1 MSEENNEKPPMS
13 EAQKLVYAVVGVFVV
28 GFLLVGAS
36 KEQSSED
43 KEAAAQIRSLV
54 AMQEM
59 ANQKCPKLIENK
71 TGSQVFFPS
80 RTDTDK
86 ETYVT
91 MEWTGE
97 DGQNFKKATCTLH
110 ISLGGVSKLVID
122 DKVIIDKK
130 I

>member
-1 MSEENNEKPPMS
+1 MSEEKQGIS
-13 EAQKLVYAVVGVFVV
+13 ETQKLMMAVVGVFVA
-28 GFLLVGAS
+28 GFVMVGAN
-36 KEQSSED
+36 KEQSNEE
-43 KEAAAQIRSLV
+43 KEAASQIRSLV

-71 TGSQVFFPS
+71 TGTQVFFPS

-86 ETYVT
+86 ATYVT

-97 DGQNFKKATCTLH
+97 PGANFKKATCTLAL
-110 ISLGGVSKLVID
+110 SLGGVSKLVID
-122 DKVIIDKK
+122 DKVLIDKK